1 MTKVQENLIVRWLES
16 EIDDEDAQ
24 LLIKDFDAANLR
36 HNLKIIESLT
46 LTNESVEDKYNDFV
60 KMKNN

>member
-1 MTKVQENLIVRWLES
+1 MTKVQENLMLKWLES

-24 LLIKDFDAANLR
+24 LLIKDFDATNLR

-46 LTNESVEDKYNDFV
+46 LTNESVEDKYSDFV